1 MWDYCGGAS
10 PLETASRGLASG
22 PALPHL
28 AMLLIRLLAPAFG
41 SNPICDIFN
50 ASRVWWTT
58 GDCVVQG
65 QTIDLGENEYQDL
78 SVANLFGEIGKNPDG
93 KYHAIQFRDTT
104 LKNGVVNVN
113 LNLTLTEKDTEVVV
127 FGLQKSSF
135 VNVTVQGIINVY
147 ATCAGEMAMHMKLFD
162 SETNS

>member
-10 PLETASRGLASG
+10 LLETASRSMASG

-41 SNPICDIFN
+41 SNSVCDIFN

-65 QTIDLGENEYQDL
+65 QTIDLGENEY
-78 SVANLFGEIGKNPDG
+78 
-93 KYHAIQFRDTT
+93 
-104 LKNGVVNVN
+104 
-113 LNLTLTEKDTEVVV
+113 
-127 FGLQKSSF
+127 
-135 VNVTVQGIINVY
+135 
-147 ATCAGEMAMHMKLFD
+147 
-162 SETNS
+162 